1 MFFVLVTGGT
11 SGIGLSCAEL
21 LLSSSPSPIT
31 VFFTG
36 RRKDLGESLGASLS
50 RRDEGKEAVFLECDH
65 TSVAACEAVAKE
77 VEARSGGVLH
87 LLVNNA
93 GVVTSGT
100 IEETSEE
107 VMRETFELNVFAV
120 ARMTRLL
127 TPLLKA
133 AASGAPHPRLPSPS
147 LPFLSASIV
156 NVASDWG
163 VVGAESAMAYSSS
176 KGAVVMMTKS
186 VSLDLARYGVRCNA
200 VCPGDTFVERWVERG
215 DFGVGLTDSQLELEK
230 EKASGHLPLKRFG
243 RTEEIAHAVLFLAQN
258 TFTTGSALVIDGGNT
273 AGDPLKKYNYNA

>member
-1 MFFVLVTGGT
+1 MHFFALVTGGT
-11 SGIGLSCAEL
+11 SGIGLSCVEL
-21 LLSSSPSPIT
+21 LVSGSPLPIT

-36 RRKDLGESLGASLS
+36 RRRELGEELSLSLS
-50 RRDEGKEAVFLECDH
+50 RPEEAKLAVFLECDH
-65 TSVAACEAVAKE
+65 TSAAACEAVAEE
-77 VEARSGGVLH
+77 VGRRSGGVLH

-100 IEETSEE
+100 VEETSEE
-107 VMRETFELNVFAV
+107 LMRETFELNVFAV
-120 ARMTRLL
+120 SRMIRLL
-127 TPLLKA
+127 APLLKRA
-133 AASGAPHPRLPSPS
+133 AAAPAPVRP

-163 VVGAESAMAYSSS
+163 VVGAESAMAYSAS

-215 DFGVGLTDSQLELEK
+215 DFGHGLTPQQLEDEK
-230 EKASGHLPLKRFG
+230 VKASGHLPLKRFG
-243 RTEEIAHAVLFLAQN
+243 STDEIAHAVLFLAQN
-258 TFTTGSALVIDGGNT
+258 TFTTGTALVVDGGNT
-273 AGDPLKKYNYNA
+273 AGDPLSKYNYNYSA